1 MFLTDDQALL
11 AMLREDA
18 PHGDLTTRALAC
30 GKHRGHVVFRAR
42 DPMIACAV
50 EEAARM
56 LELVGCAV
64 DVACESGDRREPGEL
79 ILAAKGR
86 AEGLFA
92 GWKVAQ
98 TLVEWASGVATAA
111 NRIVTAAR
119 TVNAEVVVACTRK
132 AIPGTRALSLK
143 AVTAGGAAI
152 HRTGLSD
159 TILVF
164 PEHRA
169 FDGGAGL
176 RAQIAVLHAR
186 CPERTVVVEVT
197 TREEAVLAAEYGA
210 DVVQLEKFTPEDV
223 AAVVTALGG
232 LGGASPRPRVAAAG
246 GINAGNA
253 ADYAR
258 SGAPILVT
266 SAPYYA
272 KPCDVSVTIEPSK
285 GRTH

>member
-1 MFLTDDQALL
+1 MFLLDDAILL
-11 AMLREDA
+11 AMLREDV
-18 PHGDLTTRALAC
+18 PYGDLTTRSLAC
-30 GKHRGHVVFRAR
+30 GKDRGHVLFRAR
-42 DPMIACAV
+42 EPMVACAV

-56 LELVGCAV
+56 LELAGCAV
-64 DVACESGDRREPGEL
+64 DVACSSGDRREAGEL

-92 GWKVAQ
+92 AWKVAQ
-98 TLVEWASGVATAA
+98 TLVEWASGVATATD
-111 NRIVTAAR
+111 RIVTAAR
-119 TVNAEVVVACTRK
+119 AVNAEVVVACTRK
-132 AIPGTRALSLK
+132 AIPGTRAMSLK
-143 AVTAGGAAI
+143 AITAGGAAI
-152 HRTGLSD
+152 HRTGVSD
-159 TILVF
+159 TLLLF

-169 FDGGAGL
+169 FCGGTGL
-176 RAQIAVLHAR
+176 RAQIETLRAR

-197 TREEAVLAAEYGA
+197 SREEAVLAAEYGA

-223 AAVVTALGG
+223 AAVVAALG
-232 LGGASPRPRVAAAG
+232 ATSRARVAAAG

-272 KPCDVSVTIEPSK
+272 KPCDVAVSITPRKE
-285 GRTH
+285 

>member
-1 MFLTDDQALL
+1 MFLVDDQALI

-30 GKHRGHVVFRAR
+30 GKQRGHVVFRAR
-42 DPMIACAV
+42 GPMVACAV

-64 DVACESGDRREPGEL
+64 DVACASGDHREAGEL

-86 AEGLFA
+86 AEGLFT

-111 NRIVTAAR
+111 HRIVSAAQA
-119 TVNAEVVVACTRK
+119 VNAEVVVACTRK

-143 AVTAGGAAI
+143 AVTAGGAGI

-159 TILVF
+159 TLLLF

-169 FDGGAGL
+169 FDGGTGL
-176 RAQIAVLHAR
+176 RAQIDALRAT

-197 TREEAVLAAEYGA
+197 TREEAVLAAEFGA

-223 AAVVTALGG
+223 AAVVAALGC
-232 LGGASPRPRVAAAG
+232 LGRARVAAAG

-272 KPCDVSVTIEPSK
+272 KPCDVAVTIEAGK
-285 GRTH
+285 G